1 MKQLTSNEIRHIFLE
16 FFKEKNHTIVS
27 SSSLVPHN
35 DPTLLFTNAGMN
47 QFKDYFLGQQKPKFL
62 RAATSQKCVR
72 AGGKHNDLEN
82 VGYTARHHTF
92 FEMLGN
98 FSFGDYFKKEAIIFA
113 WELLTE
119 KFHIPANKLLVTVY
133 HEDEEAFDIWKNTI
147 NLPHEKIIKIGDK
160 SDKYISDNFWMMGDT
175 GPCGPCSEIFFD
187 HGSEIPGGPP
197 GSKNED
203 GDRFIEI
210 WNLVFMQFNRK
221 EDGTMELLPKPSV
234 DTGMG
239 LERISAVLQSV
250 HSNYEIDVFESLI
263 KHAAKILGVKDHLLP
278 SLKVIAD
285 HVRSITFLINDGV
298 QPSNDGR
305 GYVLRRIMRRAIRHG
320 YKLGAQSPFLASI
333 IQSVAENMNEAYPEL
348 SVNIKKIQAITAQ
361 EEDKFFETIANGMD
375 LVDREIIRLKTEKL
389 NQFDGEIAFKLH
401 DTYGFPIDL
410 TADICRENHIT
421 IDQKVFDQEME
432 KQKNQA
438 KSANNFKASVQIKID
453 KEPTIFHGYSDI
465 KTESSIEAIIVD
477 DNLVSEVSDKQV
489 CSLVVNNTPFYA
501 ESGGQVGDVG
511 EIFNDQMTFTVS
523 DTQKLPNGVVVHIGQ
538 IIQGHIGL
546 SDKVTCVVN
555 VKRRDSIKRNHSA
568 THLLHKALKSVLGDH
583 VEQKGSLVD
592 EFKTRFDFSHSG
604 QMTSEE
610 LCKVESL
617 VNEEILKNNSTQA
630 EIMPIEVAKKSGAMM
645 LFGEKYDDNVRVLTI
660 GNSKELCGGTHVS
673 ATGDIGL
680 FKIISENGISSGI
693 RRIEATTGFNIL
705 ELLNKQ
711 DSLLNLS
718 AKELKTS
725 KEELSI
731 KIKQVVDQIKDQEKQ
746 INLLK
751 QKISNDSKSD
761 LINQVE
767 IIKGNKV
774 LIARLD
780 AIETPQL
787 RTLIDNLKDAIGSGI
802 IILASTVDEKINIGV
817 GITKDITNQYHA
829 GKIASQIAEM
839 VDGKGGGK
847 PEMAMAGGH
856 NIKQLPK
863 ALEHIKE
870 ILNT

>member
-98 FSFGDYFKKEAIIFA
+98 FSFGDYFKKEAIVFA

-197 GSKNED
+197 GSENED

-250 HSNYEIDVFESLI
+250 HSNYEIDLFQSLI
-263 KHAAKILGVKDHLLP
+263 KHAAKTLGVKDHLLP

-333 IQSVAENMNEAYPEL
+333 IHSVAENMNEAYPEL
-348 SVNIKKIQAITAQ
+348 SINIKKIQAITAQ
-361 EEDKFFETIANGMD
+361 EEDKFFETIANGME

-389 NQFDGEIAFKLH
+389 TQFDGEIAFKLH

-410 TADICRENHIT
+410 TADICRENDIT

-453 KEPTIFHGYSDI
+453 KEPTVFHGYSDI

-477 DNLVSEVSDKQV
+477 DNLVYEISGKQL
-489 CSLVVNNTPFYA
+489 CGIVVNNTPFYA

-511 EIFNDQMTFTVS
+511 EIFNDQMIFTVS
-523 DTQKLPNGVVVHIGQ
+523 DTQKLPNGVVVHMGQ
-538 IIQGHIGL
+538 ITQGHIQL
-546 SDKVTCVVN
+546 SDKVTCSVN

-604 QMTSEE
+604 QMTFEQ

-660 GNSKELCGGTHVS
+660 GNSKELCGGTHVT

-680 FKIISENGISSGI
+680 FKIISENGISSGV

-746 INLLK
+746 INHLK
-751 QKISNDSKSD
+751 QKITNNSKSD

-774 LIARLD
+774 LIARLE

-787 RTLIDNLKDAIGSGI
+787 RTLIDNLKEGIGSGI

>member
-465 KTESSIEAIIVD
+465 KSESSIEAIIVD

-489 CSLVVNNTPFYA
+489 CSLVVNSTPFYA

>member
-1 MKQLTSNEIRHIFLE
+1 MKQLTSNEIRYIFLE

-27 SSSLVPHN
+27 SSSLVPNN

-47 QFKDYFLGQQKPKFL
+47 QFKDYFLGQKKPKFL
-62 RAATSQKCVR
+62 RAATSQKCIR

-98 FSFGDYFKKEAIIFA
+98 FSFGDYFKKDAIIFA

-119 KFHIPANKLLVTVY
+119 KFHIPAAKLLVTVY
-133 HEDEEAFDIWKNTI
+133 HEDEEAYNIWKNTI
-147 NLPHEKIIKIGDK
+147 NLPNEKIIKIGDK

-175 GPCGPCSEIFFD
+175 GPCGPCSEIFYD

-197 GSKNED
+197 GSQNED

-210 WNLVFMQFNRK
+210 WNLVFMQYNRK
-221 EDGTMELLPKPSV
+221 DDGTMDLLPKPSV

-250 HSNYEIDVFESLI
+250 HSNYEIDLFQNLI
-263 KHAAKILGVKDHLLP
+263 KHSAKILGIKDNLLP

-333 IQSVAENMNEAYPEL
+333 IQSVTDNMNEPYPEL
-348 SVNIKKIQAITAQ
+348 SLNIKKIQAITVQ

-375 LVDREIIRLKTEKL
+375 LLDREIIRLKTEQL
-389 NQFDGEIAFKLH
+389 NQIDGEIAFKLH
-401 DTYGFPIDL
+401 DTYGFPIDM

-432 KQKNQA
+432 KQRNQA

-453 KEPTIFHGYSDI
+453 KQPTIFHGYSNI
-465 KTESSIEAIIVD
+465 KTESSIEAVIVG
-477 DNLVSEVSDKQV
+477 DNLVNEISGKQL

-511 EIFNDQMTFTVS
+511 EIFNDQMIFTVS
-523 DTQKLPNGVVVHIGQ
+523 DTQKLPNGVIIHIGQ
-538 IIQGHIGL
+538 ITRGHIRL

-604 QMTSEE
+604 QMTSEQ

-731 KIKQVVDQIKDQEKQ
+731 KIKQVIDQIKDQEKQ

-751 QKISNDSKSD
+751 HKITNDSKSD
-761 LINQVE
+761 LMNQVE

-787 RTLIDNLKDAIGSGI
+787 RTLIDNLKDSIGSGI

>member
-1 MKQLTSNEIRHIFLE
+1 
-16 FFKEKNHTIVS
+16 
-27 SSSLVPHN
+27 
-35 DPTLLFTNAGMN
+35 
-47 QFKDYFLGQQKPKFL
+47 
-62 RAATSQKCVR
+62 
-72 AGGKHNDLEN
+72 
-82 VGYTARHHTF
+82 
-92 FEMLGN
+92 
-98 FSFGDYFKKEAIIFA
+98 
-113 WELLTE
+113 
-119 KFHIPANKLLVTVY
+119 
-133 HEDEEAFDIWKNTI
+133 
-147 NLPHEKIIKIGDK
+147 
-160 SDKYISDNFWMMGDT
+160 
-175 GPCGPCSEIFFD
+175 
-187 HGSEIPGGPP
+187 
-197 GSKNED
+197 
-203 GDRFIEI
+203 
-210 WNLVFMQFNRK
+210 
-221 EDGTMELLPKPSV
+221 
-234 DTGMG
+234 MG

-250 HSNYEIDVFESLI
+250 HSNYEIDLFQSLI
-263 KHAAKILGVKDHLLP
+263 KNAAKTLGVKDHLLP

-333 IQSVAENMNEAYPEL
+333 ILGVAENMNEAYPEL

-410 TADICRENHIT
+410 TADICRENQIT

-438 KSANNFKASVQIKID
+438 KSANNFKTTVQIKID
-453 KEPTIFHGYSDI
+453 KDPTIFHGYSDI
-465 KTESSIEAIIVD
+465 KTESSIEAIIVEE
-477 DNLVSEVSDKQV
+477 NLVNEISGKQV

-538 IIQGHIGL
+538 ITQGHIGL

-555 VKRRDSIKRNHSA
+555 VQRRDSIKRNHSA

-604 QMTSEE
+604 QMTSEQ
-610 LCKVESL
+610 LCKVESM
-617 VNEEILKNNSTQA
+617 VNEEILKNNATQA

-680 FKIISENGISSGI
+680 FKIISENGISSGV

-725 KEELSI
+725 KEDLSI

-751 QKISNDSKSD
+751 QKITNDSKSD

-787 RTLIDNLKDAIGSGI
+787 RTLIDNLKDDIGSGI

-863 ALEHIKE
+863 ALKHIKE
-870 ILNT
+870 VLNS

>member
-1 MKQLTSNEIRHIFLE
+1 MKQLTSNEIRYIFLE

-27 SSSLVPHN
+27 SSSLVPNN

-47 QFKDYFLGQQKPKFL
+47 QFKDYFLGQKKPKFL

-119 KFHIPANKLLVTVY
+119 KFHIPAAKLLVTVY
-133 HEDEEAFDIWKNTI
+133 HEDEEAYNIWKNTI
-147 NLPHEKIIKIGDK
+147 NLPSEKIIKIGDK

-175 GPCGPCSEIFFD
+175 GPCGPCSEIFYD

-197 GSKNED
+197 GSENED

-210 WNLVFMQFNRK
+210 WNLVFMQYNRK
-221 EDGTMELLPKPSV
+221 DDGTMDLLPKPSV

-250 HSNYEIDVFESLI
+250 HSNYEIDLFQNLI
-263 KHAAKILGVKDHLLP
+263 KHSAKILGIKDNLLP

-333 IQSVAENMNEAYPEL
+333 IQSVADNMNEPYPEL
-348 SVNIKKIQAITAQ
+348 SLNIKKIQAITAQ

-375 LVDREIIRLKTEKL
+375 LLDREIIRLKTEQL

-401 DTYGFPIDL
+401 DTYGFPIDM

-465 KTESSIEAIIVD
+465 KTESSIEAVIVD
-477 DNLVSEVSDKQV
+477 DNLVNEISGKQL

-523 DTQKLPNGVVVHIGQ
+523 DTQKLPNGVIIHIGQ
-538 IIQGHIGL
+538 ITQGHIRL

-604 QMTSEE
+604 QMTSEQ

-680 FKIISENGISSGI
+680 FKIISENGISSGV

-731 KIKQVVDQIKDQEKQ
+731 KIKQVIDQIKDQEKQ

-751 QKISNDSKSD
+751 QKITNDSKSD
-761 LINQVE
+761 LMNQVE

-787 RTLIDNLKDAIGSGI
+787 RTLIDNLKDSIGSGI

-829 GKIASQIAEM
+829 GKIANQIAEM

>member
-250 HSNYEIDVFESLI
+250 HSNYEIDLFQSLI
-263 KHAAKILGVKDHLLP
+263 KNAAKTLGVKDHLLP

-333 IQSVAENMNEAYPEL
+333 IQRVAENMNEAYPEL
-348 SVNIKKIQAITAQ
+348 SINIKKIQAITEQ

-389 NQFDGEIAFKLH
+389 SQFDGEIAFKLH

-410 TADICRENHIT
+410 TADICRENQIT

-438 KSANNFKASVQIKID
+438 KSANNFKTTVQIKID
-453 KEPTIFHGYSDI
+453 KDPTIFHGYSDI
-465 KTESSIEAIIVD
+465 KTESSIEAIIVEE
-477 DNLVSEVSDKQV
+477 NLVNEISGKQV
-489 CSLVVNNTPFYA
+489 CNLVVNNTPFYA

-538 IIQGHIGL
+538 ITQGHIGL

-555 VKRRDSIKRNHSA
+555 VQRRDSIKRNHSA

-592 EFKTRFDFSHSG
+592 EFKTRFDFSHSS
-604 QMTSEE
+604 QMTSEQI
-610 LCKVESL
+610 CKVESL
-617 VNEEILKNNSTQA
+617 VNEEILKNNATQA

-680 FKIISENGISSGI
+680 FKIISENGISSGV

-725 KEELSI
+725 KEDLSI

-751 QKISNDSKSD
+751 QKITNDSKSD

>member
-147 NLPHEKIIKIGDK
+147 NLPQEKIIKIGDK

-221 EDGTMELLPKPSV
+221 EDGTMDLLPKPSV

-477 DNLVSEVSDKQV
+477 DNLVSEVSDKQA

-511 EIFNDQMTFTVS
+511 KIFNDQMTFTVS

-731 KIKQVVDQIKDQEKQ
+731 KIKQVVDQIKDQDKQ

-870 ILNT
+870 ILKT

>member
-1 MKQLTSNEIRHIFLE
+1 MKQLTSNEIRYIFLE

-27 SSSLVPHN
+27 SSSLVPNN

-47 QFKDYFLGQQKPKFL
+47 QFKDYFLGQKKPKFL
-62 RAATSQKCVR
+62 RAATSQKCIR

-82 VGYTARHHTF
+82 VCYTARHHTF

-98 FSFGDYFKKEAIIFA
+98 FSFGDYFKKDAIIFA

-119 KFHIPANKLLVTVY
+119 KFHIPAAKLLVTVY
-133 HEDEEAFDIWKNTI
+133 HEDEEAYNIWKNTI
-147 NLPHEKIIKIGDK
+147 NLPSEKIIKIGDK

-175 GPCGPCSEIFFD
+175 GPCGPCSEIFYD

-197 GSKNED
+197 GSQNED

-210 WNLVFMQFNRK
+210 WNLVFMQYNRK
-221 EDGTMELLPKPSV
+221 DDGTMDLLPKPSV

-250 HSNYEIDVFESLI
+250 HSNYEIDLFQNLI
-263 KHAAKILGVKDHLLP
+263 KHSAKILGVKDHLLP

-333 IQSVAENMNEAYPEL
+333 IQSVTDNMNEPYPEL
-348 SVNIKKIQAITAQ
+348 SLNIKKIQAITVQ

-375 LVDREIIRLKTEKL
+375 LLDREIIRLKTEQL
-389 NQFDGEIAFKLH
+389 NQIDGEIAFKLH
-401 DTYGFPIDL
+401 DTYGFPIDM

-432 KQKNQA
+432 KQRNQA

-453 KEPTIFHGYSDI
+453 KQPTIFHGYSNI
-465 KTESSIEAIIVD
+465 KTESSIEAVIVG
-477 DNLVSEVSDKQV
+477 DNLVNEISGKQL

-523 DTQKLPNGVVVHIGQ
+523 DTQKLPNGVIIHIGQ
-538 IIQGHIGL
+538 ITRGHIRL

-604 QMTSEE
+604 QMTSEQ

-680 FKIISENGISSGI
+680 FKIISENGISSGV

-731 KIKQVVDQIKDQEKQ
+731 KIKQVIDQIKDQEKQ

-751 QKISNDSKSD
+751 HKITNDSKSD
-761 LINQVE
+761 LMNQVE

-787 RTLIDNLKDAIGSGI
+787 RTLIDNLKDSIGSGI

>member
-1 MKQLTSNEIRHIFLE
+1 MKQLTSNEIRYIFLE

-27 SSSLVPHN
+27 SSSLVPNN

-47 QFKDYFLGQQKPKFL
+47 QFKDYFLGQKKPKFL
-62 RAATSQKCVR
+62 RAATSQKCIR

-98 FSFGDYFKKEAIIFA
+98 FSFGDYFKKDAIIFA

-119 KFHIPANKLLVTVY
+119 KFHIPAAKLLVTVY
-133 HEDEEAFDIWKNTI
+133 HEDEEAYNIWKNTI
-147 NLPHEKIIKIGDK
+147 NLPSEKIIKIGDK

-175 GPCGPCSEIFFD
+175 GPCGPCSEIFYD
-187 HGSEIPGGPP
+187 HGSEILGGPP
-197 GSKNED
+197 GSQNED

-210 WNLVFMQFNRK
+210 WNLVFMQYNRK
-221 EDGTMELLPKPSV
+221 DDGTMDLLPKPSV

-250 HSNYEIDVFESLI
+250 HSNYEIDLFQNLI
-263 KHAAKILGVKDHLLP
+263 KHSAKILGVKDHLLP

-333 IQSVAENMNEAYPEL
+333 IQSVTDNMNEPYPEL
-348 SVNIKKIQAITAQ
+348 SLNIKKIQAITVQ

-375 LVDREIIRLKTEKL
+375 LLDREIIRLKTEQL
-389 NQFDGEIAFKLH
+389 NQIDGEIAFKLH
-401 DTYGFPIDL
+401 DTYGFPIDM

-432 KQKNQA
+432 KQRNQA

-453 KEPTIFHGYSDI
+453 KQPTIFHGYSNI
-465 KTESSIEAIIVD
+465 KTESSIEAVIVD
-477 DNLVSEVSDKQV
+477 DNLVNEISGKQL

-523 DTQKLPNGVVVHIGQ
+523 DTQKLPNGVIIHIGQ
-538 IIQGHIGL
+538 ITRGHIRL

-604 QMTSEE
+604 QMTSEQ

-680 FKIISENGISSGI
+680 FKIISENGISSGV

-731 KIKQVVDQIKDQEKQ
+731 KIKQVIDQIKDQEKQ

-751 QKISNDSKSD
+751 HKITNDSKSD
-761 LINQVE
+761 LMNQVE

-787 RTLIDNLKDAIGSGI
+787 RTLIDNLKDSIGSGI

>member
-197 GSKNED
+197 GSENED

-250 HSNYEIDVFESLI
+250 HSNYEIDLFQSLI
-263 KHAAKILGVKDHLLP
+263 KNAAKTLGVKDHLLP

-348 SVNIKKIQAITAQ
+348 SINIKKIQAITEQ

-389 NQFDGEIAFKLH
+389 SQFDGEIAFKLH

-410 TADICRENHIT
+410 TADICRENQIT

-438 KSANNFKASVQIKID
+438 KSANNFKTTVQIKID
-453 KEPTIFHGYSDI
+453 KDPTIFHGYSDI
-465 KTESSIEAIIVD
+465 KTESSIEAIIVEE
-477 DNLVSEVSDKQV
+477 NLVNEISGKQV
-489 CSLVVNNTPFYA
+489 CNLVVNNTPFYA

-617 VNEEILKNNSTQA
+617 VNEEILKNNATQA

-680 FKIISENGISSGI
+680 FKIISENGISSGV

-725 KEELSI
+725 KEDLSI

-751 QKISNDSKSD
+751 QKITNDSKSD

>member
-147 NLPHEKIIKIGDK
+147 NLPQEKIIKIGDK

-263 KHAAKILGVKDHLLP
+263 KHAAKILSVKDHLLP

-489 CSLVVNNTPFYA
+489 CSLVVNSTPFYA

-870 ILNT
+870 ILKT

>member
-1 MKQLTSNEIRHIFLE
+1 MKQLTSNEIRYIFLE

-27 SSSLVPHN
+27 SSSLVPNN

-47 QFKDYFLGQQKPKFL
+47 QFKDYFLGQKKPKFL
-62 RAATSQKCVR
+62 RAATSQKCIR

-98 FSFGDYFKKEAIIFA
+98 FSFGDYFKKDAIIFA

-119 KFHIPANKLLVTVY
+119 KFHIPPAKLLVTVY
-133 HEDEEAFDIWKNTI
+133 HEDEEAYNIWKNTI
-147 NLPHEKIIKIGDK
+147 NLPSEKIIKIGDK

-175 GPCGPCSEIFFD
+175 GPCGPCSEIFYD

-197 GSKNED
+197 GSQNED

-210 WNLVFMQFNRK
+210 WNLVFMQYNRK
-221 EDGTMELLPKPSV
+221 DDGTMDLLPKPSV

-250 HSNYEIDVFESLI
+250 HSNYEIDLFQNLI
-263 KHAAKILGVKDHLLP
+263 KHSAKILGIKDNLLP

-333 IQSVAENMNEAYPEL
+333 IQSVTDNMNEPYPEL
-348 SVNIKKIQAITAQ
+348 SLNIKKIQAITVQ

-375 LVDREIIRLKTEKL
+375 LLDREIIRLKTEKL
-389 NQFDGEIAFKLH
+389 NQIDGEIAFKLH
-401 DTYGFPIDL
+401 DTYGFPIDM

-432 KQKNQA
+432 KQRNQA

-453 KEPTIFHGYSDI
+453 KQPTIFHGYSNI
-465 KTESSIEAIIVD
+465 KTESSIEAVIVG
-477 DNLVSEVSDKQV
+477 DNLVNEISGKQL

-523 DTQKLPNGVVVHIGQ
+523 DTQKLPNGVIIHIGQ
-538 IIQGHIGL
+538 ITRGHIRL

-604 QMTSEE
+604 QMTSEQ

-680 FKIISENGISSGI
+680 FKIISENGISSGV

-731 KIKQVVDQIKDQEKQ
+731 KIKQVIDQIKDQEKQ

-751 QKISNDSKSD
+751 HKITNDSKSD
-761 LINQVE
+761 LMNQVE

-787 RTLIDNLKDAIGSGI
+787 RTLIDNLKDSIGSGI

>member
-465 KTESSIEAIIVD
+465 KSESSIEAIIVD
-477 DNLVSEVSDKQV
+477 DNLVSEVSDKQL
-489 CSLVVNNTPFYA
+489 CSLVVNSTPFYA

-610 LCKVESL
+610 LFKVESL

-725 KEELSI
+725 KEELSV

>member
-1 MKQLTSNEIRHIFLE
+1 MKPLTSNEIRHIFLE

-133 HEDEEAFDIWKNTI
+133 HEDEEAFDIWKNNI
-147 NLPHEKIIKIGDK
+147 NLPQEKIIKIGDK

-197 GSKNED
+197 GSENED

-210 WNLVFMQFNRK
+210 WNLVFMQFNRR

-250 HSNYEIDVFESLI
+250 HSNYEIDLFQSLI
-263 KHAAKILGVKDHLLP
+263 KNAAKTLGVKDHLLP

-348 SVNIKKIQAITAQ
+348 SINIKKIQAITEQ

-389 NQFDGEIAFKLH
+389 SQFDGEIAFKLH

-410 TADICRENHIT
+410 TADICRENQIT

-438 KSANNFKASVQIKID
+438 KSANNFKTTVQIKID
-453 KEPTIFHGYSDI
+453 KDPTIFHGYSDI
-465 KTESSIEAIIVD
+465 KTESSIEAIIVEE
-477 DNLVSEVSDKQV
+477 NLVNEISGKQV
-489 CSLVVNNTPFYA
+489 CNLVVNNTPFYA

-592 EFKTRFDFSHSG
+592 EFKTRFDFSHSS
-604 QMTSEE
+604 QMTSEQI
-610 LCKVESL
+610 CKVESL
-617 VNEEILKNNSTQA
+617 VNEEILKNNATQA

-680 FKIISENGISSGI
+680 FKIISENGISSGV

-725 KEELSI
+725 KEDLSI

-751 QKISNDSKSD
+751 QKITNDSKSD

>member
-1 MKQLTSNEIRHIFLE
+1 MKPLTSNEIRHIFLE

-197 GSKNED
+197 GSENED

-210 WNLVFMQFNRK
+210 WNLVFMQFNRR

-250 HSNYEIDVFESLI
+250 HSNYEIDLFQSLI
-263 KHAAKILGVKDHLLP
+263 KNAAKTLGVKDHLLP

-438 KSANNFKASVQIKID
+438 KSANNFKTTVQIKID
-453 KEPTIFHGYSDI
+453 KDPTIFHGYSDI

-477 DNLVSEVSDKQV
+477 DNLVSEVSDKQA

-538 IIQGHIGL
+538 ITQGHIGL

-555 VKRRDSIKRNHSA
+555 VQRRDSIKRNHSA

-604 QMTSEE
+604 QMTSEQ
-610 LCKVESL
+610 LCKVESM
-617 VNEEILKNNSTQA
+617 VNEEILKNNATQA

-680 FKIISENGISSGI
+680 FKIISENGISSGV

-725 KEELSI
+725 KEDLSI

-751 QKISNDSKSD
+751 QKITNDSKSD

-870 ILNT
+870 VLNS

>member
-62 RAATSQKCVR
+62 RAVTSQKCVR

-147 NLPHEKIIKIGDK
+147 NLPQEKIIKIGDK

>member
-1 MKQLTSNEIRHIFLE
+1 MKQLTSNEIRYIFLE

-27 SSSLVPHN
+27 SSSLVPNN

-47 QFKDYFLGQQKPKFL
+47 QFKDYFLGQKKPKFL
-62 RAATSQKCVR
+62 RAATSQKCIR

-98 FSFGDYFKKEAIIFA
+98 FSFGDYFKKDAIIFA

-119 KFHIPANKLLVTVY
+119 KFHIPPAKLLVTVY
-133 HEDEEAFDIWKNTI
+133 HEDEEAYNIWKNTI
-147 NLPHEKIIKIGDK
+147 NLPSEKIIKIGDK

-175 GPCGPCSEIFFD
+175 GPCGPCSEIFYD

-197 GSKNED
+197 GSQNED

-210 WNLVFMQFNRK
+210 WNLVFMQYNRK
-221 EDGTMELLPKPSV
+221 DDGTMDLLPKPSV

-250 HSNYEIDVFESLI
+250 HSNYEIDLFQNLI
-263 KHAAKILGVKDHLLP
+263 KHSAKILGIKDNFLP

-333 IQSVAENMNEAYPEL
+333 IQSVTDNMNEPYPEL
-348 SVNIKKIQAITAQ
+348 SLNIKKIQAITVQ

-375 LVDREIIRLKTEKL
+375 LLDREIIRLKTEQL
-389 NQFDGEIAFKLH
+389 NQIDGEIAFKLH
-401 DTYGFPIDL
+401 DTYGFPIDM

-432 KQKNQA
+432 KQRNQA

-453 KEPTIFHGYSDI
+453 KQPTIFHGYSNI
-465 KTESSIEAIIVD
+465 KTESSIEAVIVG
-477 DNLVSEVSDKQV
+477 DNLVNEISGKQL

-523 DTQKLPNGVVVHIGQ
+523 DTQKLPNGVIIHIGQ
-538 IIQGHIGL
+538 ITRGHIRL

-604 QMTSEE
+604 QMTSEQ

-680 FKIISENGISSGI
+680 FKIISENGISSGV

-731 KIKQVVDQIKDQEKQ
+731 KIKQVIDQIKDQEKQ

-751 QKISNDSKSD
+751 HKITNDSKSD
-761 LINQVE
+761 LMNQVE

-787 RTLIDNLKDAIGSGI
+787 RTLIDNLKDSIGSGI

>member
-98 FSFGDYFKKEAIIFA
+98 FSFGDYFKKEAIVFA

-160 SDKYISDNFWMMGDT
+160 SDKYISDNFWMMADT
-175 GPCGPCSEIFFD
+175 GPCGPCSEIFFV

-197 GSKNED
+197 GSENED

-250 HSNYEIDVFESLI
+250 HSNYEIDLFQSLI
-263 KHAAKILGVKDHLLP
+263 KHAAKTLGVKDHLLP
-278 SLKVIAD
+278 SLKVIGD

-333 IQSVAENMNEAYPEL
+333 IHSVAENMYEAYPEL
-348 SVNIKKIQAITAQ
+348 SINIKKIQAITAQ
-361 EEDKFFETIANGMD
+361 EEDKFFETIANGME

-389 NQFDGEIAFKLH
+389 TQFDGEIAFKLH

-410 TADICRENHIT
+410 TADICRENDIT

-453 KEPTIFHGYSDI
+453 KEPTVFHGYSDI

-477 DNLVSEVSDKQV
+477 DNLVNEISGNQL
-489 CSLVVNNTPFYA
+489 CGIVVNNTPFYA

-511 EIFNDQMTFTVS
+511 EIFNDQMIFTVS
-523 DTQKLPNGVVVHIGQ
+523 DTQKLPNGVVVHMGQ
-538 IIQGHIGL
+538 ITQGHIQL
-546 SDKVTCVVN
+546 FDKVTCAVN
-555 VKRRDSIKRNHSA
+555 AKRRDSIKRNHSA

-604 QMTSEE
+604 QMTFEQ

-645 LFGEKYDDNVRVLTI
+645 LFGEKYDDNVRVLSI

-680 FKIISENGISSGI
+680 FKIISENGISSGV

-718 AKELKTS
+718 AKELKIS

-751 QKISNDSKSD
+751 QKITNNSKSD

-787 RTLIDNLKDAIGSGI
+787 RTLIDNLKEGIGSGI

-829 GKIASQIAEM
+829 GKIASRIAEM

>member
-147 NLPHEKIIKIGDK
+147 NLPQEKIIKIGDK

-221 EDGTMELLPKPSV
+221 EDGTMDLLPKPSV

-610 LCKVESL
+610 LFKVESL

>member
-1 MKQLTSNEIRHIFLE
+1 
-16 FFKEKNHTIVS
+16 
-27 SSSLVPHN
+27 
-35 DPTLLFTNAGMN
+35 
-47 QFKDYFLGQQKPKFL
+47 
-62 RAATSQKCVR
+62 
-72 AGGKHNDLEN
+72 
-82 VGYTARHHTF
+82 
-92 FEMLGN
+92 
-98 FSFGDYFKKEAIIFA
+98 
-113 WELLTE
+113 
-119 KFHIPANKLLVTVY
+119 
-133 HEDEEAFDIWKNTI
+133 
-147 NLPHEKIIKIGDK
+147 
-160 SDKYISDNFWMMGDT
+160 
-175 GPCGPCSEIFFD
+175 
-187 HGSEIPGGPP
+187 
-197 GSKNED
+197 
-203 GDRFIEI
+203 
-210 WNLVFMQFNRK
+210 
-221 EDGTMELLPKPSV
+221 
-234 DTGMG
+234 
-239 LERISAVLQSV
+239 
-250 HSNYEIDVFESLI
+250 
-263 KHAAKILGVKDHLLP
+263 
-278 SLKVIAD
+278 
-285 HVRSITFLINDGV
+285 
-298 QPSNDGR
+298 
-305 GYVLRRIMRRAIRHG
+305 MRRAIRHG

-410 TADICRENHIT
+410 TADICRENQIT

-438 KSANNFKASVQIKID
+438 KSANNFKTTVQIKID
-453 KEPTIFHGYSDI
+453 KDPTIFHGYSDI
-465 KTESSIEAIIVD
+465 KTESSIEAIIVEE
-477 DNLVSEVSDKQV
+477 NLVNEISGKQV

-538 IIQGHIGL
+538 ITQGHIGL

-555 VKRRDSIKRNHSA
+555 VQRRDSIKRNHSA

-604 QMTSEE
+604 QMSSEQ
-610 LCKVESL
+610 LCKVESM
-617 VNEEILKNNSTQA
+617 VNEEILKNNATQA

-680 FKIISENGISSGI
+680 FKIISENGISSGV

-725 KEELSI
+725 KEDLSI

-751 QKISNDSKSD
+751 QKITNDSKSD

-787 RTLIDNLKDAIGSGI
+787 RTLIDNLKDGIGSGI

-870 ILNT
+870 VLNS

>member
-1 MKQLTSNEIRHIFLE
+1 MKQLTSNEIRYIFLE

-27 SSSLVPHN
+27 SSSLVPNN

-47 QFKDYFLGQQKPKFL
+47 QFKDYFLGQKKPKFL
-62 RAATSQKCVR
+62 RAATSQKCIR

-98 FSFGDYFKKEAIIFA
+98 FSFGDYFKKDAIIFA

-119 KFHIPANKLLVTVY
+119 KFHIPAAKLLVTVY
-133 HEDEEAFDIWKNTI
+133 HEDEEAYNIWKNTI
-147 NLPHEKIIKIGDK
+147 NLPSEKIIKIGDK

-175 GPCGPCSEIFFD
+175 GPCGPCSEIFYD
-187 HGSEIPGGPP
+187 HGSEILGGPP
-197 GSKNED
+197 GSQNED

-210 WNLVFMQFNRK
+210 WNLVFMQYNRK
-221 EDGTMELLPKPSV
+221 DDGTMDLLPKPSV

-250 HSNYEIDVFESLI
+250 HSNYEIDLFQNLI
-263 KHAAKILGVKDHLLP
+263 KHSAKILGIKDNLLP

-333 IQSVAENMNEAYPEL
+333 IQSVTDNMNEPYPEL
-348 SVNIKKIQAITAQ
+348 SLNIKKIQAITVQ

-375 LVDREIIRLKTEKL
+375 LLDREIIRLKTEQL
-389 NQFDGEIAFKLH
+389 NQIDGEIAFKLH
-401 DTYGFPIDL
+401 DTYGFPIDM

-432 KQKNQA
+432 KQRNQA

-453 KEPTIFHGYSDI
+453 KQPTIFHGYSNI
-465 KTESSIEAIIVD
+465 KTESSIEAVIVD
-477 DNLVSEVSDKQV
+477 DNLVNEISGKQL

-523 DTQKLPNGVVVHIGQ
+523 DTQKLPNGVIIHIGQ
-538 IIQGHIGL
+538 ITRGHIRL

-604 QMTSEE
+604 QMTSEQ

-680 FKIISENGISSGI
+680 FKIISENGISSGV

-731 KIKQVVDQIKDQEKQ
+731 KIKQVIDQIKDQEKQ

-751 QKISNDSKSD
+751 HKITNDSKSD
-761 LINQVE
+761 LMNQVE

-787 RTLIDNLKDAIGSGI
+787 RTLIDNLKDSIGSGI

>member
-1 MKQLTSNEIRHIFLE
+1 MKPLTSNEIRHIFLE

-147 NLPHEKIIKIGDK
+147 NLPQEKIIKIGDK

-197 GSKNED
+197 GSENED

-210 WNLVFMQFNRK
+210 WNLVFMQFNRRQ
-221 EDGTMELLPKPSV
+221 DGTMELLPKPSV

-250 HSNYEIDVFESLI
+250 HSNYEIDLFQSLI
-263 KHAAKILGVKDHLLP
+263 KNAAKTLGVKDHLLP

-333 IQSVAENMNEAYPEL
+333 ILGVAENMNEAYPEL

-410 TADICRENHIT
+410 TADICRENQIT

-438 KSANNFKASVQIKID
+438 KSANNFKTTVQIKID
-453 KEPTIFHGYSDI
+453 KDPTIFHGYSDI
-465 KTESSIEAIIVD
+465 KTESSIEAIIVEE
-477 DNLVSEVSDKQV
+477 NLVNEISGKQV

-538 IIQGHIGL
+538 ITQGHIGL

-555 VKRRDSIKRNHSA
+555 VQRRDSIKRNHSA

-604 QMTSEE
+604 QMTSEQ
-610 LCKVESL
+610 LCKVESM
-617 VNEEILKNNSTQA
+617 VNEEILKNNATQA

-680 FKIISENGISSGI
+680 FKIISENGISSGV

-725 KEELSI
+725 KEDLSI

-751 QKISNDSKSD
+751 QKITNDSKSD

-787 RTLIDNLKDAIGSGI
+787 RTLIDNLKDGIGSGI

>member
-1 MKQLTSNEIRHIFLE
+1 MKQLTSNEIRYIFLE

-27 SSSLVPHN
+27 SSSLVPNN

-47 QFKDYFLGQQKPKFL
+47 QFKDYFLGQKKPKFL
-62 RAATSQKCVR
+62 RAATSQKCIR

-98 FSFGDYFKKEAIIFA
+98 FSFGDYFKKDAIIFA

-119 KFHIPANKLLVTVY
+119 KFHIPAAKLLVTVY
-133 HEDEEAFDIWKNTI
+133 HEDEEAYNIWKNTI
-147 NLPHEKIIKIGDK
+147 NLPSEKIIKIGDK

-175 GPCGPCSEIFFD
+175 GPCGPCSEIFYD
-187 HGSEIPGGPP
+187 HGSEILGGPP
-197 GSKNED
+197 GSQNED

-210 WNLVFMQFNRK
+210 WNLVFMQYNRK
-221 EDGTMELLPKPSV
+221 DDGTMDLLPKPSV

-250 HSNYEIDVFESLI
+250 HSNYEIDLFQNLI
-263 KHAAKILGVKDHLLP
+263 KHSAKILGIKDNFLP

-333 IQSVAENMNEAYPEL
+333 IQSVTDNMNEPYPEL
-348 SVNIKKIQAITAQ
+348 SLNIKKIQAITVQ

-375 LVDREIIRLKTEKL
+375 LLDREIIRLKTEQL
-389 NQFDGEIAFKLH
+389 NQIDGEIAFKLH
-401 DTYGFPIDL
+401 DTYGFPIDM

-432 KQKNQA
+432 KQRNQA

-453 KEPTIFHGYSDI
+453 KQPTIFHGYSNI
-465 KTESSIEAIIVD
+465 KTESSIEAVIVG
-477 DNLVSEVSDKQV
+477 DNLVNEISGKQL

-523 DTQKLPNGVVVHIGQ
+523 DTQKLPNGVIIHIGQ
-538 IIQGHIGL
+538 ITRGHIRL

-604 QMTSEE
+604 QMTSEQ

-680 FKIISENGISSGI
+680 FKIISENGISSGV

-731 KIKQVVDQIKDQEKQ
+731 KIKQVIDQIKDQEKQ

-751 QKISNDSKSD
+751 HKITNDSKSD
-761 LINQVE
+761 LMNQVE

-787 RTLIDNLKDAIGSGI
+787 RTLIDNLKDSIGSGI

>member
-1 MKQLTSNEIRHIFLE
+1 
-16 FFKEKNHTIVS
+16 
-27 SSSLVPHN
+27 
-35 DPTLLFTNAGMN
+35 
-47 QFKDYFLGQQKPKFL
+47 
-62 RAATSQKCVR
+62 
-72 AGGKHNDLEN
+72 
-82 VGYTARHHTF
+82 
-92 FEMLGN
+92 
-98 FSFGDYFKKEAIIFA
+98 
-113 WELLTE
+113 
-119 KFHIPANKLLVTVY
+119 
-133 HEDEEAFDIWKNTI
+133 
-147 NLPHEKIIKIGDK
+147 
-160 SDKYISDNFWMMGDT
+160 
-175 GPCGPCSEIFFD
+175 
-187 HGSEIPGGPP
+187 
-197 GSKNED
+197 
-203 GDRFIEI
+203 
-210 WNLVFMQFNRK
+210 
-221 EDGTMELLPKPSV
+221 
-234 DTGMG
+234 
-239 LERISAVLQSV
+239 
-250 HSNYEIDVFESLI
+250 
-263 KHAAKILGVKDHLLP
+263 
-278 SLKVIAD
+278 
-285 HVRSITFLINDGV
+285 
-298 QPSNDGR
+298 
-305 GYVLRRIMRRAIRHG
+305 MRRAIRHG

-333 IQSVAENMNEAYPEL
+333 IQSVTDNMNEPYPEL
-348 SVNIKKIQAITAQ
+348 SLNIKKIQAITVQ

-375 LVDREIIRLKTEKL
+375 LLDREIIRLKTEKL
-389 NQFDGEIAFKLH
+389 NQIDGEIAFKLH
-401 DTYGFPIDL
+401 DTYGFPIDM

-432 KQKNQA
+432 KQRNQA

-453 KEPTIFHGYSDI
+453 KQPTIFHGYSNI
-465 KTESSIEAIIVD
+465 KTESSIEAVIVD
-477 DNLVSEVSDKQV
+477 DNLVNEISGKQL

-523 DTQKLPNGVVVHIGQ
+523 DTQKLPNGVIIHIGQ
-538 IIQGHIGL
+538 ITRGHIRL

-604 QMTSEE
+604 QMTSEQ

-680 FKIISENGISSGI
+680 FKIISENGISSGV

-731 KIKQVVDQIKDQEKQ
+731 KIKQVIDQIKDQEKQ

-751 QKISNDSKSD
+751 HKITNDSKSD
-761 LINQVE
+761 LMNQVE

-787 RTLIDNLKDAIGSGI
+787 RTLIDNLKDSIGSGI

>member
-147 NLPHEKIIKIGDK
+147 NLPQEKIIKIGDK

-221 EDGTMELLPKPSV
+221 EDGTMDLLPKPSV

-250 HSNYEIDVFESLI
+250 HSNYEIDIFESLI
-263 KHAAKILGVKDHLLP
+263 KHAAKILSVKDHLLP

-477 DNLVSEVSDKQV
+477 DNLVSEVSDKQA

-511 EIFNDQMTFTVS
+511 KIFNDQMTFTVS

-731 KIKQVVDQIKDQEKQ
+731 KIKQVIDQIKDQEKQ

>member
-1 MKQLTSNEIRHIFLE
+1 MKPLTSNEIRHIFLE

-197 GSKNED
+197 GSENED

-250 HSNYEIDVFESLI
+250 HSNYEIDLFQSLI
-263 KHAAKILGVKDHLLP
+263 KNAAKTLGVKDHLLP

-410 TADICRENHIT
+410 TADICRENQIT

-438 KSANNFKASVQIKID
+438 KSANNFKTTVQIKID
-453 KEPTIFHGYSDI
+453 KDPTIFHGYSDI
-465 KTESSIEAIIVD
+465 KTESSIEAIIVEE
-477 DNLVSEVSDKQV
+477 NLVNEISGKQV

-538 IIQGHIGL
+538 ITQGHIGL

-555 VKRRDSIKRNHSA
+555 VQRRDSIKRNHSA

-604 QMTSEE
+604 QMTSEQ
-610 LCKVESL
+610 LCKVESM
-617 VNEEILKNNSTQA
+617 VNEEILKNNATQA

-680 FKIISENGISSGI
+680 FKIISENGISSGV

-725 KEELSI
+725 KEDLSI

-751 QKISNDSKSD
+751 QKITNDSKSD

-787 RTLIDNLKDAIGSGI
+787 RTLIDNLKDGIGSGI

>member
-1 MKQLTSNEIRHIFLE
+1 M
-16 FFKEKNHTIVS
+16 
-27 SSSLVPHN
+27 
-35 DPTLLFTNAGMN
+35 
-47 QFKDYFLGQQKPKFL
+47 
-62 RAATSQKCVR
+62 
-72 AGGKHNDLEN
+72 
-82 VGYTARHHTF
+82 
-92 FEMLGN
+92 
-98 FSFGDYFKKEAIIFA
+98 
-113 WELLTE
+113 
-119 KFHIPANKLLVTVY
+119 
-133 HEDEEAFDIWKNTI
+133 
-147 NLPHEKIIKIGDK
+147 
-160 SDKYISDNFWMMGDT
+160 
-175 GPCGPCSEIFFD
+175 
-187 HGSEIPGGPP
+187 
-197 GSKNED
+197 
-203 GDRFIEI
+203 
-210 WNLVFMQFNRK
+210 
-221 EDGTMELLPKPSV
+221 
-234 DTGMG
+234 
-239 LERISAVLQSV
+239 
-250 HSNYEIDVFESLI
+250 
-263 KHAAKILGVKDHLLP
+263 
-278 SLKVIAD
+278 IAD

-333 IQSVAENMNEAYPEL
+333 IQSVTDNMNEPYPEL
-348 SVNIKKIQAITAQ
+348 SLNIKKIQAITVQ
-361 EEDKFFETIANGMD
+361 EENKFFETIANGMD
-375 LVDREIIRLKTEKL
+375 LLDREIIRLKTEQL
-389 NQFDGEIAFKLH
+389 NQIDGEIAFKLH
-401 DTYGFPIDL
+401 DTYGFPIDM

-432 KQKNQA
+432 KQRNQA

-453 KEPTIFHGYSDI
+453 KQPTIFHGYSNI
-465 KTESSIEAIIVD
+465 KTESSIEAVIVD
-477 DNLVSEVSDKQV
+477 DNLVNEISGKQL

-511 EIFNDQMTFTVS
+511 EIFNDQMIFTVS
-523 DTQKLPNGVVVHIGQ
+523 DTQKLPNGVIIHIGQ
-538 IIQGHIGL
+538 ITRGHIRL

-604 QMTSEE
+604 QMTSEQ

-680 FKIISENGISSGI
+680 FKIISENGISSGV

-731 KIKQVVDQIKDQEKQ
+731 KIKQVIDQIKDQEKQ

-751 QKISNDSKSD
+751 HKITNDSKSD
-761 LINQVE
+761 LMNQVE

-787 RTLIDNLKDAIGSGI
+787 RTLIDNLKDSIGSGI

-863 ALEHIKE
+863 AL
-870 ILNT
+870 

>member
-221 EDGTMELLPKPSV
+221 EDGTMDLLPKPSV

-489 CSLVVNNTPFYA
+489 CSLVVNSTPFYA

-604 QMTSEE
+604 QMSSEQ
-610 LCKVESL
+610 LCKVESM
-617 VNEEILKNNSTQA
+617 VNEEILKNNATQA

-725 KEELSI
+725 KEDLSI

>member
-1 MKQLTSNEIRHIFLE
+1 MKPITSNEIRHIFLE

-197 GSKNED
+197 GSENED

-210 WNLVFMQFNRK
+210 WNLVFMQFNRRQ
-221 EDGTMELLPKPSV
+221 DGTMELLPKPSV

-250 HSNYEIDVFESLI
+250 HSNYEIDLFQSLI
-263 KHAAKILGVKDHLLP
+263 KNAAKTLGVKDHLLP

-333 IQSVAENMNEAYPEL
+333 ILGVAENMNEAYPEL

-410 TADICRENHIT
+410 TADICRENQIT

-432 KQKNQA
+432 KQKKQA
-438 KSANNFKASVQIKID
+438 KSANNFKTTVQIKID
-453 KEPTIFHGYSDI
+453 KDPTIFHGYSDI
-465 KTESSIEAIIVD
+465 KTESSIEAIIVEE
-477 DNLVSEVSDKQV
+477 NLVNEISGKQV

-538 IIQGHIGL
+538 ITQGHIGL

-555 VKRRDSIKRNHSA
+555 VQRRDSIKRNHSA

-604 QMTSEE
+604 QMTSEQ
-610 LCKVESL
+610 LCKVESM
-617 VNEEILKNNSTQA
+617 VNEEILKNNATQA

-680 FKIISENGISSGI
+680 FKIISENGISSGV

-725 KEELSI
+725 KEDLSI

-751 QKISNDSKSD
+751 QKITNDSKSD

-787 RTLIDNLKDAIGSGI
+787 RTLIDNLKDGIGSGI

-870 ILNT
+870 ILNS

>member
-147 NLPHEKIIKIGDK
+147 NLPQEKIIKIGDK

-221 EDGTMELLPKPSV
+221 EDGTMDLLPKPSV

-263 KHAAKILGVKDHLLP
+263 KHAAKILSVKDHLLP

-477 DNLVSEVSDKQV
+477 DNLVSEVSDKQA

-511 EIFNDQMTFTVS
+511 KIFNDQMTFTVS

-870 ILNT
+870 ILKT

>member
-197 GSKNED
+197 GSENED

-210 WNLVFMQFNRK
+210 WNLVFMQFNRR

-250 HSNYEIDVFESLI
+250 HSNYEIDLFQSLI
-263 KHAAKILGVKDHLLP
+263 KNAAKTLGVKDHLLP

-320 YKLGAQSPFLASI
+320 YKLGAQSPFLASV

-477 DNLVSEVSDKQV
+477 DNLVSEVSDKQA

-511 EIFNDQMTFTVS
+511 KIFNDQMTFTVS

-604 QMTSEE
+604 QMSTEQ
-610 LCKVESL
+610 LCKVESM
-617 VNEEILKNNSTQA
+617 VNEEILKNNATQA

-680 FKIISENGISSGI
+680 FKIISENGISSGV

-725 KEELSI
+725 KEDLSI

-751 QKISNDSKSD
+751 QKITNDSKSD

-870 ILNT
+870 VLNS

>member
-147 NLPHEKIIKIGDK
+147 NLPQEKIIKIGDK

-263 KHAAKILGVKDHLLP
+263 KHAAKILSVKDHLLP

-489 CSLVVNNTPFYA
+489 CSLVVDNTPFYA

-555 VKRRDSIKRNHSA
+555 VQRRDSIKRNHSA
-568 THLLHKALKSVLGDH
+568 THLLHQALKSVLGDH

-604 QMTSEE
+604 QMTFEQ

-731 KIKQVVDQIKDQEKQ
+731 KIKQVIDQIKDQEKQ

>member
-1 MKQLTSNEIRHIFLE
+1 MKPLTSNEIRHIFLE

-197 GSKNED
+197 GSENED

-210 WNLVFMQFNRK
+210 WNLVFMQFNRR

-250 HSNYEIDVFESLI
+250 HSNYEIDLFQSLI
-263 KHAAKILGVKDHLLP
+263 KNAAKTLGVKDHLLP

-333 IQSVAENMNEAYPEL
+333 ILGVAENMNEAYPEL

-410 TADICRENHIT
+410 TADICRENQIT

-438 KSANNFKASVQIKID
+438 KSANNFKTTVQIKID
-453 KEPTIFHGYSDI
+453 KDPTIFHGYSDI
-465 KTESSIEAIIVD
+465 KTESSIEAIIVEE
-477 DNLVSEVSDKQV
+477 NLVNEISGKQV

-538 IIQGHIGL
+538 ITQGHIGL

-555 VKRRDSIKRNHSA
+555 VQRRDSIKRNHSA

-604 QMTSEE
+604 QMSSEQ
-610 LCKVESL
+610 LCKVESM
-617 VNEEILKNNSTQA
+617 VNEEILKNNATQA

-680 FKIISENGISSGI
+680 FKIISENGISSGV

-725 KEELSI
+725 KEDLSI

-751 QKISNDSKSD
+751 QKITNDSKSD

-787 RTLIDNLKDAIGSGI
+787 RTLIDNLKDGIGSGI

-870 ILNT
+870 VLNS

>member
-210 WNLVFMQFNRK
+210 WNLVFMQFNRR

-250 HSNYEIDVFESLI
+250 HSNYEIDLFQSLI
-263 KHAAKILGVKDHLLP
+263 KNAAKTLGVKDHLLP

-348 SVNIKKIQAITAQ
+348 SINIKKIQAITEQ

-389 NQFDGEIAFKLH
+389 SQFDGEIAFKLH

-410 TADICRENHIT
+410 TADICRENQIT

-438 KSANNFKASVQIKID
+438 KSANNFKTTVQIKID
-453 KEPTIFHGYSDI
+453 KDPTIFHGYSDI
-465 KTESSIEAIIVD
+465 KTESSIEAIIVEE
-477 DNLVSEVSDKQV
+477 NLVNEISGKQV
-489 CSLVVNNTPFYA
+489 CNLVVNNTPFYA

-592 EFKTRFDFSHSG
+592 EFKTRFDFSHSS
-604 QMTSEE
+604 QMTSEQI
-610 LCKVESL
+610 CKVESL
-617 VNEEILKNNSTQA
+617 VNEEILKNNATQA

-680 FKIISENGISSGI
+680 FKIISENGISSGV

-725 KEELSI
+725 KEDLSI

-751 QKISNDSKSD
+751 QKITNDSKSD

>member
-1 MKQLTSNEIRHIFLE
+1 MKQLTSNEIRYIFLE

-27 SSSLVPHN
+27 SSSLVPNN

-47 QFKDYFLGQQKPKFL
+47 QFKDYFLGQKKPKFL
-62 RAATSQKCVR
+62 RAATSQKCIR

-98 FSFGDYFKKEAIIFA
+98 FSFGDYFKKDAIIFA

-119 KFHIPANKLLVTVY
+119 KFHIPAAKLLVTVY
-133 HEDEEAFDIWKNTI
+133 HEDEEAYNIWKNTI
-147 NLPHEKIIKIGDK
+147 NLPSEKIIKIGDK

-175 GPCGPCSEIFFD
+175 GPCGPCSEIFYD

-197 GSKNED
+197 GSQNED

-210 WNLVFMQFNRK
+210 WNLVFMQYNRK
-221 EDGTMELLPKPSV
+221 DDGTMDLLPKPSV

-250 HSNYEIDVFESLI
+250 HSNYEIDLFQNLI
-263 KHAAKILGVKDHLLP
+263 KHSAKILGIKDNFLP

-333 IQSVAENMNEAYPEL
+333 IQSVTDNMNEPYPEL
-348 SVNIKKIQAITAQ
+348 SLNIKKIQAITVQ

-375 LVDREIIRLKTEKL
+375 LLDREIIRLKTEQL
-389 NQFDGEIAFKLH
+389 NQIDGEIAFKLH
-401 DTYGFPIDL
+401 DTYGFPIDM

-432 KQKNQA
+432 KQRNQA

-453 KEPTIFHGYSDI
+453 KQPTIFHGYSNI
-465 KTESSIEAIIVD
+465 KTESSIEAVIVG
-477 DNLVSEVSDKQV
+477 DNLVNEISGKQL

-523 DTQKLPNGVVVHIGQ
+523 DTQKLPNGVIIHIGQ
-538 IIQGHIGL
+538 ITRGHIRL

-604 QMTSEE
+604 QMTSEQ

-673 ATGDIGL
+673 ATGYIGL
-680 FKIISENGISSGI
+680 FKIISENGISSGV

-731 KIKQVVDQIKDQEKQ
+731 KIKQVIDQIKDQEKQ

-751 QKISNDSKSD
+751 HKITNDSKSD
-761 LINQVE
+761 LMNQVE

-787 RTLIDNLKDAIGSGI
+787 RTLIDNLKDSIGSGI

>member
-1 MKQLTSNEIRHIFLE
+1 MKQLTSNEIRYIFLE

-27 SSSLVPHN
+27 SSSLVPNN

-47 QFKDYFLGQQKPKFL
+47 QFKDYFLGQKKPKFL
-62 RAATSQKCVR
+62 RAATSQKCIR

-98 FSFGDYFKKEAIIFA
+98 FSFGDYFKKDAIIFA

-119 KFHIPANKLLVTVY
+119 KFHIPAAKLLVTVY
-133 HEDEEAFDIWKNTI
+133 HEDEEAYNIWKNTI
-147 NLPHEKIIKIGDK
+147 NLPSEKIIKIGDK

-175 GPCGPCSEIFFD
+175 GPCGPCSEIFYD

-197 GSKNED
+197 GSQNED

-210 WNLVFMQFNRK
+210 WNLVFMQYNRK
-221 EDGTMELLPKPSV
+221 DDGTMDLLPKPSV

-250 HSNYEIDVFESLI
+250 HSNYEIDLFQNLI
-263 KHAAKILGVKDHLLP
+263 KHSAKILGIKDNFLP

-333 IQSVAENMNEAYPEL
+333 IQSVTDNMNEPYPEL
-348 SVNIKKIQAITAQ
+348 SLNIKKIQAITVQ

-375 LVDREIIRLKTEKL
+375 LLDREIIRLKTEQL
-389 NQFDGEIAFKLH
+389 NQIDGEIAFKLH
-401 DTYGFPIDL
+401 DTYGFPIDM

-432 KQKNQA
+432 KQRNQA

-453 KEPTIFHGYSDI
+453 KQPTIFHGYSNI
-465 KTESSIEAIIVD
+465 KTESSIEAVIVG
-477 DNLVSEVSDKQV
+477 DNLVNEISGKQL

-523 DTQKLPNGVVVHIGQ
+523 DTQKLPNGVIIHIGQ
-538 IIQGHIGL
+538 ITRGHIRL

-604 QMTSEE
+604 QMTSEQ

-680 FKIISENGISSGI
+680 FKIISENGISSGV

-731 KIKQVVDQIKDQEKQ
+731 KIKQVIDQIKDQEKQ

-751 QKISNDSKSD
+751 HKITNDSKSD
-761 LINQVE
+761 LMNQVE

-787 RTLIDNLKDAIGSGI
+787 RTLIDNLKDSIGSGI

>member
-1 MKQLTSNEIRHIFLE
+1 
-16 FFKEKNHTIVS
+16 
-27 SSSLVPHN
+27 
-35 DPTLLFTNAGMN
+35 
-47 QFKDYFLGQQKPKFL
+47 
-62 RAATSQKCVR
+62 
-72 AGGKHNDLEN
+72 
-82 VGYTARHHTF
+82 
-92 FEMLGN
+92 
-98 FSFGDYFKKEAIIFA
+98 
-113 WELLTE
+113 
-119 KFHIPANKLLVTVY
+119 
-133 HEDEEAFDIWKNTI
+133 
-147 NLPHEKIIKIGDK
+147 
-160 SDKYISDNFWMMGDT
+160 
-175 GPCGPCSEIFFD
+175 
-187 HGSEIPGGPP
+187 
-197 GSKNED
+197 
-203 GDRFIEI
+203 
-210 WNLVFMQFNRK
+210 MQYNRK
-221 EDGTMELLPKPSV
+221 DDGTMDLLPKPSV

-250 HSNYEIDVFESLI
+250 HSNYEIDLFQNLI
-263 KHAAKILGVKDHLLP
+263 KHSAKILGVKDHLLP

-333 IQSVAENMNEAYPEL
+333 IQSVTDNMNEPYPEL
-348 SVNIKKIQAITAQ
+348 SLNIKKIQAITVQ

-375 LVDREIIRLKTEKL
+375 LLDREIIRLKTEQL
-389 NQFDGEIAFKLH
+389 NQIDGEIAFKLH
-401 DTYGFPIDL
+401 DTYGFPIDM

-432 KQKNQA
+432 KQRNQA

-453 KEPTIFHGYSDI
+453 KQPTIFHGYSNI
-465 KTESSIEAIIVD
+465 KTESSIEAVIVG
-477 DNLVSEVSDKQV
+477 DNLVNEISGKQL

-523 DTQKLPNGVVVHIGQ
+523 DTQKLPNGVIIHIGQ
-538 IIQGHIGL
+538 ITRGHIRL

-604 QMTSEE
+604 QMTSEQ

-680 FKIISENGISSGI
+680 FKIISENGISSGV

-731 KIKQVVDQIKDQEKQ
+731 KIKQVIDQIKDQEKQ

-751 QKISNDSKSD
+751 HKITNDSKSD
-761 LINQVE
+761 LMNQVE

-787 RTLIDNLKDAIGSGI
+787 RTLIDNLKDSIGSGI

>member
-1 MKQLTSNEIRHIFLE
+1 MKQLTSNEIRYIFLE

-27 SSSLVPHN
+27 SSSLVPNN

-47 QFKDYFLGQQKPKFL
+47 QFKDYFLGQKKPKFL
-62 RAATSQKCVR
+62 RAATSQKCIR

-98 FSFGDYFKKEAIIFA
+98 FSFGDYFKKDAIIFA

-119 KFHIPANKLLVTVY
+119 KFHIPPAKLLVTVY
-133 HEDEEAFDIWKNTI
+133 HEDEEAYNIWKNTI
-147 NLPHEKIIKIGDK
+147 NLPSEKIIKIGDK

-175 GPCGPCSEIFFD
+175 GPCGPCSEIFYD

-197 GSKNED
+197 GSQNED

-210 WNLVFMQFNRK
+210 WNLVFMQYNRK
-221 EDGTMELLPKPSV
+221 DDGTMDLLPKPSV

-250 HSNYEIDVFESLI
+250 HSNYEIDLFQNLI
-263 KHAAKILGVKDHLLP
+263 KHSAKILGIKDNLLP

-333 IQSVAENMNEAYPEL
+333 IQSVTDNMNEPYPEL
-348 SVNIKKIQAITAQ
+348 SLNIKKIQAITVQ

-375 LVDREIIRLKTEKL
+375 LLDREIIRLKTEQL
-389 NQFDGEIAFKLH
+389 NQIDGEIAFKLH
-401 DTYGFPIDL
+401 DTYGFPIDM

-432 KQKNQA
+432 KQRNQA

-453 KEPTIFHGYSDI
+453 KQPTIFHGYSNI
-465 KTESSIEAIIVD
+465 KTESSIEAVIVD
-477 DNLVSEVSDKQV
+477 DNLVNEISGKQL

-523 DTQKLPNGVVVHIGQ
+523 DTQKLPNGVIIHIGQ
-538 IIQGHIGL
+538 ITRGHIRL

-604 QMTSEE
+604 QMTSEQ

-680 FKIISENGISSGI
+680 FKIISENGISSGV

-731 KIKQVVDQIKDQEKQ
+731 KIKQVIDQIKDQEKQ

-751 QKISNDSKSD
+751 HKITNDSKSD
-761 LINQVE
+761 LMNQVE

-787 RTLIDNLKDAIGSGI
+787 RTLIDNLKDSIGSGI

>member
-147 NLPHEKIIKIGDK
+147 NLPQEKIIKIGDK

-250 HSNYEIDVFESLI
+250 HSNYEIDLFQSLI
-263 KHAAKILGVKDHLLP
+263 KNAAKTLGVKDHLLP

-511 EIFNDQMTFTVS
+511 KIFNDQMTFTVS

-731 KIKQVVDQIKDQEKQ
+731 KIKQVIDQIKDQEKQ